1 MKRTV
6 AGPSLGFGRS
16 FSSPRISHPGGGG
29 GGALHGCGMWQ
40 WRVARSGRGREETGA
55 VQLLS
60 SLEGRLQA
68 EGRRKA
74 LSPSRRVE
82 FLLGACFF
90 DDDEDFSP
98 FPLPVPSLV
107 FISYIIYL
115 LFGPATSI
123 ENHQINTESRELEIL
138 YGSITQKFWINIYTD
153 FGLGIVLRVH
163 NTNSAV
169 SIRILHSNSNR

>member
-1 MKRTV
+1 V
-6 AGPSLGFGRS
+6 AVASGEVWARK
-16 FSSPRISHPGGGG
+16 GGNRCS
-29 GGALHGCGMWQ
+29 AVAV
-40 WRVARSGRGREETGA
+40 VARGPHARTE
-55 VQLLS
+55 
-60 SLEGRLQA
+60 EGRLQA

-115 LFGPATSI
+115 F
-123 ENHQINTESRELEIL
+123 
-138 YGSITQKFWINIYTD
+138 F
-153 FGLGIVLRVH
+153 
-163 NTNSAV
+163 
-169 SIRILHSNSNR
+169 